1 MFYIANYGTPL
12 TTAAVNALNS
22 FVALGTTA
30 AGFHLAK
37 DAGGNF
43 VATADSGGAAVI
55 TTQDEGTTL
64 STSVTTLNFVGAGVT
79 ASGAGA
85 TTTITIPG
93 GSGLTVGTSTISGGT
108 TTRVLFDNA
117 GVLGEYAISGSGNVA
132 MTTSPAF
139 TTPSLGAATATSIN
153 GLTVTSST
161 GTFTLTNLKTLSVTN
176 TLTFS
181 GTDGSTLNVGTGG
194 TLGTAAFTNASAYEV
209 PLTFSTGLTRSVNT
223 ITVNTS
229 QNIST
234 LSNLTY
240 NGLVT
245 TSGGTGALSITVP
258 AAGILTFLTTPT
270 SANLAAAVTD
280 ETGSG
285 ALVFATSPTLV
296 TPTLGAATATTINK
310 VTITQPATGSTLT
323 LTDGKTLAVTNTLTL
338 SGTDSTVMT
347 FPNATDTVMGLGAVQ
362 TVTGAKTFNDAKLL
376 LAGATSGASTLKA
389 PAVASTYVHT
399 LPAMTTTLASVGSTT
414 EASNTATV
422 VAIAGIHH
430 THTITALA
438 VGDTFGV
445 PTVAT
450 GALDDT
456 CQLVIRIKD
465 NGTARALAWNAIF
478 RASSDLA
485 LPTTT
490 IVGKTLYL
498 GFKYNV
504 ADTKWD
510 LLALLNNF

>member
-1 MFYIANYGTPL
+1 MFYIANYGTSISG
-12 TTAAVNALNS
+12 AAVAAINS
-22 FVALGTTA
+22 FVALGDTP
-30 AGFHLAK
+30 AGQHLAK
-37 DAGGNF
+37 VTGLFAN
-43 VATADSGGAAVI
+43 TADTGGAATI
-55 TTQDEGTTL
+55 TTQDEGVTL
-64 STSVTTLNFVGAGVT
+64 STTVTTLNFVGAGVT

-93 GSGLTVGTSTISGGT
+93 GSGLTVGTSTIASGT

-117 GVLGEYAISGSGNVA
+117 GVLGEYTISGTGNVA
-132 MTTSPAF
+132 MTTSPTF
-139 TTPSLGAATATSIN
+139 VTPTLGVATGTSFN
-153 GLTVTSST
+153 GLTITTST
-161 GTFTLTNLKTLSVTN
+161 GTLTIANGKTG
-176 TLTFS
+176 TFS
-181 GTDGSTLNVGTGG
+181 NTITIAGTDGSTLNVGTGG
-194 TLGTAAFTNASAYEV
+194 TLGTAAFTNSTAYEV

-229 QNIST
+229 QNIAT
-234 LSNLTY
+234 LSNLTS

-258 AAGILTFLTTPT
+258 GTGVLTFLSTPS
-270 SANLAAAVTD
+270 SANLSAALTD
-280 ETGSG
+280 KTGTG
-285 ALVFATSPTLV
+285 VNVFATSPTLV
-296 TPTLGAATATTINK
+296 TPVLGVATATSLNGLT
-310 VTITQPATGSTLT
+310 VTTTTGTFTLT
-323 LTDGKTLAVTNTLTL
+323 NGKTLAVTNTLTF

-347 FPNATDTVMGLGAVQ
+347 FPNATDTVMGLGATQ
-362 TVTGAKTFNDAKLL
+362 TVTGNKTFNDGKLI
-376 LAGATSGASTLKA
+376 LAGSSSGASTLKA
-389 PAVASTYVHT
+389 PAVASTYTHT

-438 VGDTFGV
+438 AGDTFGV

-456 CQLVIRIKD
+456 CQLIIRIKD
-465 NGTARALAWNAIF
+465 NGTARALSFNAIF

-490 IVGKTLYL
+490 IVNKTLYL